1 MMKYILLIALFL
13 IIDLAYSIGK
23 CRSSNHPEIKEKV
36 LLILYEERTDFKILK
51 DYKKLNRRYKYRPGT
66 PKPSPW
72 EINKNRTLDV
82 DGIFTL
88 TDTSRVIFCGL
99 DEVVDIS
106 LPFHYKEISLNSL
119 TNDSTIRLTISN
131 RDYLL
136 EPGQI
141 YIDSLV
147 SKRKVGK
154 RVIQETK
161 IIHIE
166 NYGLIYKKNVF
177 DSNGIHKREMEE
189 KRMNDSIDNSHE
201 KEELEKMLELN
212 APD

>member
-1 MMKYILLIALFL
+1 M
-13 IIDLAYSIGK
+13 
-23 CRSSNHPEIKEKV
+23 
-36 LLILYEERTDFKILK
+36 
-51 DYKKLNRRYKYRPGT
+51 
-66 PKPSPW
+66 
-72 EINKNRTLDV
+72 

>member
-1 MMKYILLIALFL
+1 MKCIILIAFL
-13 IIDLAYSIGK
+13 VIIDLAYPIGK
-23 CRSSNHPEIKEKV
+23 CKISNSTEIEGKA
-36 LLILYEERTDFKILK
+36 LIIFYDEGTEIKILK
-51 DYKKLNRRYKYRPGT
+51 DYKKHNRRFKYTPGT
-66 PKPSPW
+66 PIPNPW
-72 EINKNRTLDV
+72 KINNNRTLDV

-99 DEVVDIS
+99 DGVVDIS
-106 LPFHYKEISLNSL
+106 LPFHYKEVSLNSL

-136 EPGQI
+136 EPGKI

-154 RVIQETK
+154 RIIQDTK
-161 IIHIE
+161 IIRIE

-189 KRMNDSIDNSHE
+189 KRMNDSIDSSHE
-201 KEELEKMLELN
+201 KEELEKMSK
-212 APD
+212 